1 MVFWKTILAA
11 VAALTC
17 GLVLSCKSRTYGE
30 SPSEIDSLLDP
41 HKLPKVGPWFEG
53 WYVRITPVSGT
64 DRSLGAIVGSF
75 LPQGEERVS
84 SEQKGLGGYA
94 AILDGGQLSTSLRAH
109 ESFPFN
115 TRMYLNKS
123 EIVNRDPLPSG
134 PAAFRWTSDGIGE
147 LSESSVALKVAN
159 GAELKARWGEPLP
172 WNRSGLGPE
181 GIVSLFRSFPLHWF
195 VHSLGSKVDFEALLP
210 EKDSPEKLQK
220 VKGTGYVHV
229 EKNWGISFPQSYVW
243 MQAHLPEQNKMI
255 ALAGG
260 RPLNVAGLQPEAWL
274 VGYRSEL
281 YKQDFAAQNLG
292 TVFESRVDGCGGRFE
307 LKASFY
313 NRRLIVTAQA
323 QRKTFGGLAIPKD
336 KGFIRDGSEQSFQ
349 TQIVAQLFEVAPFRS
364 GNQSERL
371 LEQTIFT
378 AGALE
383 FGGNYKCDRPQ

>member
-1 MVFWKTILAA
+1 
-11 VAALTC
+11 
-17 GLVLSCKSRTYGE
+17 
-30 SPSEIDSLLDP
+30 
-41 HKLPKVGPWFEG
+41 
-53 WYVRITPVSGT
+53 
-64 DRSLGAIVGSF
+64 
-75 LPQGEERVS
+75 
-84 SEQKGLGGYA
+84 
-94 AILDGGQLSTSLRAH
+94 
-109 ESFPFN
+109 
-115 TRMYLNKS
+115 
-123 EIVNRDPLPSG
+123 
-134 PAAFRWTSDGIGE
+134 
-147 LSESSVALKVAN
+147 
-159 GAELKARWGEPLP
+159 
-172 WNRSGLGPE
+172 
-181 GIVSLFRSFPLHWF
+181 
-195 VHSLGSKVDFEALLP
+195 
-210 EKDSPEKLQK
+210 
-220 VKGTGYVHV
+220 
-229 EKNWGISFPQSYVW
+229 